1 MIQNWKRE
9 KKGKTKHKIMQ
20 SKEHKDN
27 DKNQREREDTR
38 EKTTNSRSNFNSSKA
53 NNPSTKLCLNRLEI
67 KAQPLIL
74 VILEMTAH

>member
-27 DKNQREREDTR
+27 DKKLRRKVEERKVD
-38 EKTTNSRSNFNSSKA
+38 
-53 NNPSTKLCLNRLEI
+53 
-67 KAQPLIL
+67 
-74 VILEMTAH
+74 